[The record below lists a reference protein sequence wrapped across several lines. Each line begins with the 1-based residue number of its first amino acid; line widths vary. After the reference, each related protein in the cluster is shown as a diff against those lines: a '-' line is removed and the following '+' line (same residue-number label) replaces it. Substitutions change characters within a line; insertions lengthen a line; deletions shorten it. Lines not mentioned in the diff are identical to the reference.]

1 MSRVR
6 AKDRK
11 PHTILIIKRLRHIK
25 ENQSYVKR
33 QEKQQTEQLHI
44 KTSLYAN
51 YPTSHY
57 FFMKYAENSILI
69 YAE

>member
-1 MSRVR
+1 MTSEI
-6 AKDRK
+6 
-11 PHTILIIKRLRHIK
+11 HIILIVIILRSTQ

-57 FFMKYAENSILI
+57 SFMKNAENSRLI
-69 YAE
+69 YAEKR